1 VKIKAVTI
9 GALCAFFLAGCATT
23 PTTSSA
29 SLAACKGLV
38 ATTQAMTTI
47 KPKLPV
53 QTQQQIGEALH
64 TAAGYCL
71 TPNPPANANAAVA
84 GILNSLNALALQI
97 AQQKASTAPTTS
109 STGATK

>member
-1 VKIKAVTI
+1 MKKASFLL
-9 GALCAFFLAGCATT
+9 ALVLGFGLAGCATQ

-29 SLAACKGLV
+29 SLAACQGLT
-38 ATTQAMTTI
+38 ATTKAMTAI
-47 KPKLPV
+47 KPKLPL

-84 GILNSLNALALQI
+84 GILNSLNALAIQI
-97 AQQKASTAPTTS
+97 SEQK
-109 STGATK
+109 GATK

>member
-1 VKIKAVTI
+1 MNQWLIRKYWKLIAGTSC
-9 GALCAFFLAGCATT
+9 ALLMAGCATA

-29 SLAACKGLV
+29 SLAACEGLT
-38 ATTQAMTTI
+38 ATTKAMTAI

-53 QTQQQIGEALH
+53 QTQQQIGIALN

-71 TPNPPANANAAVA
+71 MPNPPANANAAVA

-97 AQQKASTAPTTS
+97 AQQK
-109 STGATK
+109 GATK

>member
-1 VKIKAVTI
+1 
-9 GALCAFFLAGCATT
+9 
-23 PTTSSA
+23 
-29 SLAACKGLV
+29 
-38 ATTQAMTTI
+38 MTAI

-53 QTQQQIGEALH
+53 QTQKQIGEALN
-64 TAAGYCL
+64 TAAAYCL

-97 AQQKASTAPTTS
+97 AQQKATT

>member
-1 VKIKAVTI
+1 MKIKAVAL
-9 GALCAFFLAGCATT
+9 GALGAIFLAGCATT

-29 SLAACKGLV
+29 SLAACQGLT
-38 ATTQAMTTI
+38 ATTKAMTAI
-47 KPKLPV
+47 KPKLPA

-84 GILNSLNALALQI
+84 GILNSLNALAIQI
-97 AQQKASTAPTTS
+97 SQQK
-109 STGATK
+109 GATK

>member
-1 VKIKAVTI
+1 MKIKAVTI
-9 GALCAFFLAGCATT
+9 GALCAFFLAGCATA

-29 SLAACKGLV
+29 SLAACQGLT
-38 ATTQAMTTI
+38 ATTKAMAAI

-84 GILNSLNALALQI
+84 GILNSLNALAVQI

-109 STGATK
+109 TGATK

>member
-1 VKIKAVTI
+1 MKKASFLL
-9 GALCAFFLAGCATT
+9 ALVLGFGLAGCATT

-29 SLAACKGLV
+29 SLAACQGLT
-38 ATTQAMTTI
+38 ATTNAMTAI

-109 STGATK
+109 TGATK